1 MIKENM
7 KEALEILKRYNRLR
21 NDLDAYLYDI
31 IEWALE
37 DKPKPNPKN
46 FGIEE

>member
-7 KEALEILKRYNRLR
+7 KEALEILKKYNRLR
-21 NDLDAYLYDI
+21 NDLDAYLYDV

-37 DKPKPNPKN
+37 GKLKPDPKN
-46 FGIEE
+46 FEIKE